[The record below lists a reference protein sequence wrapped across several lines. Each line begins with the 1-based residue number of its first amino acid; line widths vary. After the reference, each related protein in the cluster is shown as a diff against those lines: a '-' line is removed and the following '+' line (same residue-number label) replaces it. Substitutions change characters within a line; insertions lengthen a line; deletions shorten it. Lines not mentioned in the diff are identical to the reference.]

1 MAWSPQQEQ
10 CLKALTRFADN
21 DEPCFLLFG
30 DAGTGKTTL
39 SIEFPNI
46 VRGRQCKAYAYT
58 GKAASVLRAK
68 GHHDAGTLHSDLYIP
83 AMQSKKRLEGFEA
96 RYVQAAAEL
105 DRLQKQPCEGA
116 EQLASMKRLQATLS
130 AEIEELRRSIAEE
143 RDALSAPQFTL
154 NTQSPMRD
162 LDFIIVDECS
172 FIGTRLGLDIE
183 KICREAGV
191 KMLVMGDPNQ
201 LPPVKDK
208 GHFIDRKPDS
218 HLTEPHRQAQDN
230 PIIHMAHRVKNG
242 QGLPIGKYGES
253 EVSNDVTLQECL
265 EADQMLVGINETRQ
279 YYNRRLREE
288 KGYTDLVEVGE
299 KLMCLRNSKEGFF
312 NGQIWYAEEVHDFT
326 PDGERLCLTL
336 RSEDVTQPTRQALV
350 HTKVLKGEDIHW
362 MDAQGAQSMVS
373 AQAVTVHKFQGSEG
387 NDIVLMDES
396 YRCCR
401 EFPHRWLYTGVTRA
415 RRKVKV
421 GR

>member
-1 MAWSPQQEQ
+1 MAWSPQQERT
-10 CLKALTRFADN
+10 LKDLKRFAEN
-21 DEPCFLLFG
+21 DEPVFILFG
-30 DAGTGKTTL
+30 DAGSGKTTL

-46 VRGRQCKAYAYT
+46 VGSSKRCKAYAYT
-58 GKAASVLRAK
+58 GKAASVLRTK

-83 AMQSKKRLEGFEA
+83 AMQSKKRLEGYEA
-96 RYVQAAAEL
+96 RLVQVMGELRAYEIDDVDPEVRARGKREREAEL
-105 DRLQKQPCEGA
+105 Q
-116 EQLASMKRLQATLS
+116 
-130 AEIEELRRSIAEE
+130 ELRQSIAQE

-162 LDFIIVDECS
+162 LDFIIIDECS
-172 FIGTRLGLDIE
+172 MIGTRLGLDIE

-208 GHFIDRKPDS
+208 GHFIDQKPDS
-218 HLTEPHRQAQDN
+218 HLTEIHRQAQDN

-253 EVSNDVTLQECL
+253 EVSANVSLEECL
-265 EADQMLVGINETRQ
+265 EADQMLVGLNESRQ
-279 YYNRRLREE
+279 YYNKRLRQE

-326 PDGERLCLTL
+326 TDGERLCLTL

-401 EFPHRWLYTGVTRA
+401 EFPHRWLYTGLTRA